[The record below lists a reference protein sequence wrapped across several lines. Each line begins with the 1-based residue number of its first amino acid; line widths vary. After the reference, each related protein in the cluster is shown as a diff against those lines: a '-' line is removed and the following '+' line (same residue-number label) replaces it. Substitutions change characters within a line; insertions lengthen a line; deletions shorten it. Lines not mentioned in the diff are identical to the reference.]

1 MIHLET
7 GCYVED
13 QIAGRWRGEALGCK
27 LAPGL
32 LKGMSG
38 HRGLDHGVQQ
48 LGGVVAGGQK
58 RDTGPKLQCPAQG
71 RAQVRVQVCLCL
83 FLTLN
88 FP

>member
-13 QIAGRWRGEALGCK
+13 QIAGRWMGEVLGCK
-27 LAPGL
+27 LAQDL
-32 LKGMSG
+32 LKGMLV
-38 HRGLDHGVQQ
+38 HHGLDHGVQQ
-48 LGGVVAGGQK
+48 LGGVAAGGQT
-58 RDTGPKLQCPAQG
+58 RDTGPRPQCLAHE
-71 RAQVRVQVCLCL
+71 RAQVRAQECLCL

>member
-27 LAPGL
+27 LAQGL
-32 LKGMSG
+32 LKGMLG
-38 HRGLDHGVQQ
+38 HHVLDHGVQQ
-48 LGGVVAGGQK
+48 LGGVVVGEQK
-58 RDTGPKLQCPAQG
+58 RDTGPRLQCLAQG
-71 RAQVRVQVCLCL
+71 RAQARVQECLCL